1 MPIRPLLSAVLL
13 SALPVAAPTAAQT
26 SAIPAR
32 YTPTPFVRIKHPE
45 WTKSATLYQLN
56 TRQFT
61 REGTFAAAQKQ
72 LPRLKALGIDVIWL
86 MPINPIG
93 VKNRK
98 GTLGSPYSVRDYRGV
113 NPEFG
118 TMADFKAFVT
128 AAHGQGMKVILDW
141 VANHSSWDNPLVTQH
156 PDWYGRDWK
165 GAFMPTPWW
174 DWSDIIDFDYSKP
187 ALRQYMT
194 EAMKFWVREADID
207 GYRCDVAGAVPVDF
221 WDNVRAELDAIKPV
235 FMLAEAQET
244 VLLQRGFDASYAW
257 DWGNATRD
265 IGQGKAG
272 LEALINFYST
282 NAAVWPSDTMR
293 MMMVENHDY
302 NSWEGTEFE
311 RLGPAV
317 VNTIVLSVVGSGIPL
332 LYNGVEAGNTK
343 RLEFFE
349 RDPIVWRDHPNADL
363 YRRLFALKHRNRALW
378 NADWGGEMV
387 RVVNSAPTKVF
398 SFTREKDGDK
408 VFAVFNFSA
417 QAQDV
422 TFSDGP
428 FAGKWRGWNGGAAVT
443 MTPQSKMTL
452 APWTYRLFT
461 G

>member
-1 MPIRPLLSAVLL
+1 MFR
-13 SALPVAAPTAAQT
+13 SALASALLPLIALPAAAQT
-26 SAIPAR
+26 SPSPPVPAR
-32 YTPTPFVRIKHPE
+32 YTPVPFVQVKHPE
-45 WTKSATLYQLN
+45 WSKSATLYQLN

-72 LPRLKALGIDVIWL
+72 LPRLKALGVDIIWL

-98 GTLGSPYSVRDYRGV
+98 GTLGSPYSVRDYRAV
-113 NPEFG
+113 NPELG
-118 TMADFKAFVT
+118 TMADLKAFVA
-128 AAHGQGMKVILDW
+128 AAHGQGMKVIVDW
-141 VANHSSWDNPLVTQH
+141 VANHSAWDNPLVTQH
-156 PDWYGRDWK
+156 PDWYARDWK

-221 WDNVRAELDAIKPV
+221 WDEARAELDAIKPV

-244 VLLQRGFDASYAW
+244 VLHRRAFDASYAW
-257 DWGNATRD
+257 EWGDTTRD
-265 IGQGKAG
+265 IGQGKKDLG
-272 LEALINFYST
+272 ALINFYSA
-282 NAAVWPSDTMR
+282 NAAVWPQDVMR

-302 NSWEGTEFE
+302 NSWEGTADE

-317 VNTIVLSVVGSGIPL
+317 TNAIVLSVVGAGIPL
-332 LYNGVEAGNTK
+332 LYNGVEAGNLK

-349 RDPIVWRDHPNADL
+349 RDPIVWRDHPRADL
-363 YRRLFALKHRNRALW
+363 YRRLFKLKHENHALW
-378 NADWGGEMV
+378 NAGWGGEMV
-387 RVVNSAPTKVF
+387 RVVNSAPTRVL

-408 VFAVFNFSA
+408 VFAAFNFSA
-417 QAQDV
+417 EPQVV

-428 FAGKWRGWNGGAAVT
+428 FAGRWRDWNGGAGVT
-443 MTPQSKMTL
+443 MTPATRVTIG
-452 APWTYRLFT
+452 PWSYRLFT